1 MIPYTLTENAVTVV
15 LDFVPHVVPRT
26 HVNWDK
32 IIAALTNGG
41 TVDTVRPLI
50 DIPAAVANFMKGAI
64 EIKDRALYWNGRP
77 LDTSLTRRI
86 LQHMDGNN
94 PALADPLIAFLE
106 NVMENPSYRAVQGLF
121 EWVEKSSLPITPDG
135 YILAWKAVREDY
147 TSIHQTP
154 GRVYDHTPGNI
165 VEMPRNECD
174 EDPEQT
180 CSTGLHFCS
189 ANYLRNYAGG
199 GNRFVV
205 VKVHPRDVTAIPKE
219 YGCEKGRCCCYEV
232 VGEVPKEKVPEF
244 YPNAYVYDGTF
255 TDEEEAPSPLDLKVG
270 QRWRTRGG
278 DIVTIVGNDGHE
290 AHPWDI
296 QHKDGT
302 FFDYVNDA
310 GRVWDDIESE
320 NDLVELISH
329 PAFDY
334 KVGQVYRQRNGGTVT
349 VRAIE
354 GSYPAADD
362 GSPYVAVFSDGHLR
376 TAEGFFWG
384 RDQEYEAD
392 LIELISEPEIKVG
405 DVEWKIGQIWE
416 RRDGHQSTVS
426 RIGYSLTGF
435 GNVVYFGDDAAVW
448 AGNGRVYWHI
458 DGPNDVVRLIQDVA

>member
-121 EWVEKSSLPITPDG
+121 EWVEKSNLPVTPDG

-154 GRVYDHTPGNI
+154 GRVYDHTPGNV

-199 GNRFVV
+199 GNRVVV

-219 YGCEKGRCCCYEV
+219 YGCEKGRCCRYEV
-232 VGEVPKEKVPEF
+232 IGEVPKEKVPEF

-278 DIVTIVGNDGHE
+278 DIVAIIQNDGHDVY
-290 AHPWDI
+290 PWDV
-296 QHKDGT
+296 QYEDGAPGCVT
-302 FFDYVNDA
+302 DA
-310 GRVWDDIESE
+310 GRDWDDGNESQE
-320 NDLVELISH
+320 DLV
-329 PAFDY
+329 
-334 KVGQVYRQRNGGTVT
+334 
-349 VRAIE
+349 
-354 GSYPAADD
+354 
-362 GSPYVAVFSDGHLR
+362 
-376 TAEGFFWG
+376 
-384 RDQEYEAD
+384 
-392 LIELISEPEIKVG
+392 ELISEPEIKVS
-405 DVEWKIGQIWE
+405 DVEWKVGQIWE
-416 RRDGHQSTVS
+416 ARNGTKYTIRVLDISFSNYTMIVKDQSGFDSYRTATGRFWSDDVDEPRD
-426 RIGYSLTGF
+426 L
-435 GNVVYFGDDAAVW
+435 
-448 AGNGRVYWHI
+448 
-458 DGPNDVVRLIQDVA
+458 VRLVEDVA